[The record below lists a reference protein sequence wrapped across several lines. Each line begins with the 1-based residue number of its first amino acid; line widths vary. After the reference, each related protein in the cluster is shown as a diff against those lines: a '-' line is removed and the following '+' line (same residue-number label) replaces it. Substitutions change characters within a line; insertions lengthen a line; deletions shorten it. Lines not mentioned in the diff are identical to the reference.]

1 MVRSGLIRG
10 RVERFEATVLRFGY
24 RETAKNFDAE
34 RPFID
39 ADFRSCVAHAI
50 QPTEPGDLCRGTAQF
65 VGKEHQRMGG
75 AVAAGDLAFKGA
87 QIGAQVTPELP
98 EVLALNII
106 IIRQ

>member
-1 MVRSGLIRG
+1 MLISA
-10 RVERFEATVLRFGY
+10 VVLR
-24 RETAKNFDAE
+24 T
-34 RPFID
+34 
-39 ADFRSCVAHAI
+39 RSSRLNPAISVA
-50 QPTEPGDLCRGTAQF
+50 AQLSLSA
-65 VGKEHQRMGG
+65 KEHQRMGG